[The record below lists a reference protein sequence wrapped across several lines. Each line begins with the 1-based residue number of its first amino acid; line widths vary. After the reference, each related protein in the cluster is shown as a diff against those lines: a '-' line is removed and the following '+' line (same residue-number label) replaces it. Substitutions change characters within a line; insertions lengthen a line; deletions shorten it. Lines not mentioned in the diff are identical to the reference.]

1 MPAIEEK
8 KPTPVI
14 LFSLYDK
21 SMLRLELLLL
31 LLLLPPIVFLTG
43 FRMREP
49 KYDMRGWPLKVGRNA
64 RLNSKYDLMGQR

>member
-1 MPAIEEK
+1 MPAIQA
-8 KPTPVI
+8 TPVI

-21 SMLRLELLLL
+21 SMLRLEL

-49 KYDMRGWPLKVGRNA
+49 KYDMRGWPLKVGRNE
-64 RLNSKYDLMGQR
+64 RLNSKCDLMGQR